1 MGVFS
6 GPREKRYNGFTAD
19 FPSPPIRNNGSVGIY
34 GRAEGSLQSVAA
46 WSAVA
51 LFASLASE
59 LPIDVFSGAGD
70 DKKIRTTP
78 GYMNDIAGDG
88 YGTPDWIYMSMVS
101 YMLRGNVYGKTVAR
115 DSRGGFP
122 TQVPLYHPDDV
133 QAWRDPQTGKPMWRA
148 GGTDVPAGDMWHR
161 RAFSVPGCL
170 LGLSPIGYH
179 AATIGLGLE
188 AQKFGSD
195 FFRGGANPTGLLTNS
210 ETDLK
215 PEQAKT
221 AKDRFMAALN
231 GSREPV
237 VLGKGWDWKQIT
249 IAPDES
255 QFLETQKFSSAET
268 ARIFGPGVPEIL
280 GYPTGDPLTYATVEG
295 RLLHLLV
302 LALDPWFVRLERSL
316 SSFLP
321 QPQFAKLNRAAL
333 LRTDLLTRYKAY
345 NMGIAGH
352 FIAPSEARD
361 SEDKPPFTSAQLA
374 EFDAPIAL
382 PDPALDPAKE
392 TTK

>member
-1 MGVFS
+1 MGLFS
-6 GPREKRYNGFTAD
+6 GPVEKRYNGFTAN
-19 FPSPPIRNNGSVGIY
+19 FPSPPIPTNGSTSIY
-34 GRAEGSLQSVAA
+34 GRAEASLQSVAA

-59 LPIDVFSGAGD
+59 LPIDVFSGVGD
-70 DKKIRTTP
+70 DKRIRATP
-78 GYMNDIAGDG
+78 SYLEDIAGDG

-133 QAWRDPQTGKPMWRA
+133 RGWRDPDSGKAQWRA
-148 GGTDVPAGDMWHR
+148 GGVDVPAADMWHR
-161 RAFSVPGCL
+161 RAYAVPGCM

-179 AATIGLGLE
+179 AATISIGLE
-188 AQKFGSD
+188 AQKFGYD
-195 FFRGGANPTGLLTNS
+195 FFKGGANPTGLLTNT
-210 ETDLK
+210 EVDLK
-215 PEQAKT
+215 PDQAQT

-231 GSREPV
+231 GNREPV

-255 QFLETQKFSSAET
+255 QFLETQKFSAGDT
-268 ARIFGPGVPEIL
+268 ARIFGPGVAEIL

-295 RLLHLLV
+295 RLLHLLT
-302 LALDPWFVRLERSL
+302 LALDPWFVRLERNL

-321 QPQFAKLNRAAL
+321 RPQFVKLNRAAL
-333 LRTDLLTRYKAY
+333 LRTDLLTRYRAY

-352 FIAPSEARD
+352 FLAPSEARD
-361 SEDKPPFTSAQLA
+361 SEDRPPFTAAQLD
-374 EFDAPIAL
+374 EFDSPIDL
-382 PDPALDPAKE
+382 PDPTLDPAKE
-392 TTK
+392 ATK